1 MQTLENALEDDRPA
15 EIGDEAPKQVFLSDA
30 VATTTGRLKVPSDWF
45 ETESSGLENF
55 ISGGI
60 GYVRS
65 LKDFPQNVRIF
76 YGEHQMALGGYFENA
91 EMVERGKVNIQNA
104 QRNLDKIM
112 EDRATYAP
120 GQKDQESFSYG
131 LGSGAA
137 NYGMMLIGGYGI
149 GGAAKLLGAGVKSAG
164 AIAEA
169 SGIGMATAIEAS
181 GEVQEGIQ
189 TYREKTGDDNLENID
204 PKFATKELGTTYLY
218 ASGSAIL
225 EKFLGFGQQR
235 KIFKSKF
242 DLSKAGVRKEMFK
255 SAVKEYAKQ
264 GLKTGVSEG
273 VTEMAQ
279 EWLNIGIDLADGT
292 INWEQMP
299 ERLRGLFMQGAI
311 GAVIGGTA
319 GISAA
324 MYNRRAAK
332 RYLKENL
339 SQVVPAENV
348 DAVVDAVYETG
359 NNELSNV
366 IATELELSSELQ
378 NKHGA
383 VYDSMQ
389 RAIKRAIDESGAF
402 KNYTEDEMAEYINDT
417 SKLFADQVLAEAT
430 QRNVVIDEVL
440 KASDIVYEDGGIRL
454 KNKSEMT
461 TGQEVYQLPPQAYAT
476 QPMAQSIEKPYSNKQ
491 LERLLENPQENKEAI
506 IDVYNNHLTKYNDVL
521 AERVRATA
529 MYDFGLPEKLTSGE
543 LYRIKKED
551 KEQSLKSLKLPKKI
565 TLNYLKNILKK
576 NNIKVVREYTANT
589 GSQYLTLDLE
599 DTPFENV
606 FNDSLVVLSIRDHY
620 KHSNDFV
627 RSDIDFMVDYDNK
640 WIDSLIELADKLD
653 LKGAEVTKARKY
665 IEIRDGD
672 NIYQQELLPAAAY
685 DANGKADIN
694 TPEFKNWFGDSK
706 AVDENGRPLKMV
718 HFSNNEFSQFDKNRT
733 GINNDE
739 SAIGFWFA
747 DRDNFAFNNEEHPI
761 RYDVYLKMDNPLVIE
776 GNGTETNPWADTDI
790 DNLDPYTKF
799 EKMFNDL
806 MYQDPQMW
814 DERIYE
820 SIYGGFE
827 TQKVKLH
834 FANFSEKRQR
844 EIIKGITDKL
854 KAQGY
859 DGIIIKNTRF
869 DSLNPDEGI
878 NQYVV
883 FEPNQIKSVY
893 NRGTFDP
900 SSDNIYYQGRIADRV
915 KEIFQP
921 EFSDVEKFAETL
933 KKAIRGELKPQTMLQ
948 VSSSTPE
955 VYKSLGVEEKA
966 FNLPQNVLRKIN
978 IGKHNVPLSVIE
990 NLPELIAN
998 PLVIIDSKTETGSF
1012 VSVLDAVDKN
1022 GDVVVAVIK
1031 PTDRNYNVIPSVY
1044 GKKEIENLIKS
1055 SNVRYVNDIEKPAT
1069 ASIDLSSLQLR
1080 GGDSARGNNK
1090 NILQKSDIVNILNQ
1104 NTTNPKGSYNPNT
1117 GVIKIFETADFST
1130 LPHELAHYWLDN
1142 MWNYTRSGNASEQYQ
1157 QRWNVIA
1164 NWLNV
1169 RPEQTR
1175 LTRGQQEKFAR
1186 GYEQYLLNGNLPTP
1200 MIKGS
1205 FDDYD
1210 RWLKRVYGDMNRLNV
1225 RLTDDAVRFFQS
1237 MTTGKLPAPK
1247 LKPMRKK
1254 RGKMSLAE
1262 KMRERMNI
1270 QQQEKQEQEAVNFMN
1285 DVEAARPMPDNI
1297 IERTVIKSNITV
1309 GKTGESRVYNREI
1322 EKNIDTL
1329 SEIAEDNLEYNK
1341 VRLAEQ
1347 AKKADEFVKNNLEE
1361 ARKIVD
1367 GLKPAPENILDT
1379 AIRIA
1384 YEQEMLRIG
1393 DNAEYLRALRLH
1405 SSLQTL
1411 RGQEISAERISS
1423 PDITTPEYWI
1433 NKVIA
1438 NRTHKTA
1445 KRIFGGWKSIGES
1458 SLELYKNMIK
1468 EETDAI
1474 TKKVLAEKDEQ
1485 AQRKVLNEE
1494 IKRLK
1499 YEYDIKENQGELF
1512 QMPNDQ
1518 PLNAKNAKMYVSNA
1532 LDNLFGT
1539 TLTQEEVNQII
1550 GKVAELEKSIER
1562 TLDETG
1568 NPSIQTWVKINEMNN
1583 LVESYTPSPALQIAT
1598 SIVGRGVMLASLK
1611 SPTLNIISNTENIL
1625 AEMVI
1630 RRAINA
1636 VEGSATQ
1643 SAVDRSVVSDY
1654 LKYAK
1659 DVYKYSGYNVST
1671 TQDIDASIVT
1681 LGEQRISTQ
1690 GKGWYRKFARGIET
1704 GVFKYL
1710 MGYPDSV
1717 SKDIVFSDVASLE
1730 ATTIAL
1736 NEGKDGKE
1744 LTQRANELFIDATR
1758 IEPTTEE
1765 GRLIRDK
1772 AIQEAN
1778 IATYTNDTALS
1789 KLALG
1794 IRESLNKATGNVR
1807 LGDQLMPFVKTPAN
1821 VVSLGLEYTAG
1832 LAYAIP
1838 KLPKIIKD
1846 VKAGNITDESRTAIK
1861 AAMRNGL
1868 GVVLAMLIAAA
1879 FDPDDYTPEYD
1890 ALSPSERRLA
1900 LEKGA
1905 VFNSVRIGNKYI
1917 SLDYLGPLA
1926 LPMAAVLTARYREDN
1941 PLWGFTAGALS
1952 QAAKTPGVGEIYD
1965 AIKFIGDSVRKDAQE
1980 NVENIGNI
1988 MLDYVRARTIPSIV
2002 NDLAKV
2008 FDDVER
2014 ETSGG
2019 TWDKVLNS
2027 LPGIRNNLPEKYQTT
2042 SPTPRETEN
2051 IFSTLFFGA
2060 RVKTAASNRV
2070 IYEIDRLYKSGN
2082 RVTITDVTR
2091 SGKLAD
2097 LSEEK
2102 QQKARREFA
2111 KRYYDAVYKL
2121 VSSRS
2126 YRRKDDEQKAY
2137 ALNKVRRRIV
2147 EELKKELIK

>member
-76 YGEHQMALGGYFENA
+76 YGEHQMALGGYFEDA

-149 GGAAKLLGAGVKSAG
+149 GGAAKLLGAGVKAAG
-164 AIAEA
+164 AITEA
-169 SGIGMATAIEAS
+169 SGIGLATAVDSS
-181 GEVQEGIQ
+181 GEVQEGIR
-189 TYREKTGDDNLENID
+189 TYREKTGDNELANTD
-204 PKFATKELGTTYLY
+204 PRFATKELGTTYLY
-218 ASGSAIL
+218 GIGSAIL

-264 GLKTGVSEG
+264 GVKTGASEG
-273 VTEMAQ
+273 ITEMAQ
-279 EWLNIGIDLADGT
+279 EGLNIGIDLADGT

-389 RAIKRAIDESGAF
+389 RAIKRAADESGAF

-440 KASDIVYEDGGIRL
+440 KASDIVYEDGGIKL
-454 KNKSEMT
+454 KNKSDNA
-461 TGQEVYQLPPQAYAT
+461 TGGEEL
-476 QPMAQSIEKPYSNKQ
+476 KQ
-491 LERLLENPQENKEAI
+491 
-506 IDVYNNHLTKYNDVL
+506 
-521 AERVRATA
+521 A
-529 MYDFGLPEKLTSGE
+529 MYRSKLPDFGS
-543 LYRIKKED
+543 
-551 KEQSLKSLKLPKKI
+551 
-565 TLNYLKNILKK
+565 
-576 NNIKVVREYTANT
+576 
-589 GSQYLTLDLE
+589 
-599 DTPFENV
+599 F
-606 FNDSLVVLSIRDHY
+606 
-620 KHSNDFV
+620 
-627 RSDIDFMVDYDNK
+627 YD
-640 WIDSLIELADKLD
+640 D
-653 LKGAEVTKARKY
+653 
-665 IEIRDGD
+665 
-672 NIYQQELLPAAAY
+672 
-685 DANGKADIN
+685 
-694 TPEFKNWFGDSK
+694 
-706 AVDENGRPLKMV
+706 
-718 HFSNNEFSQFDKNRT
+718 
-733 GINNDE
+733 
-739 SAIGFWFA
+739 
-747 DRDNFAFNNEEHPI
+747 
-761 RYDVYLKMDNPLVIE
+761 
-776 GNGTETNPWADTDI
+776 
-790 DNLDPYTKF
+790 
-799 EKMFNDL
+799 
-806 MYQDPQMW
+806 
-814 DERIYE
+814 
-820 SIYGGFE
+820 
-827 TQKVKLH
+827 
-834 FANFSEKRQR
+834 
-844 EIIKGITDKL
+844 
-854 KAQGY
+854 
-859 DGIIIKNTRF
+859 IIKNENTKDRYF
-869 DSLNPDEGI
+869 TEDINGI
-878 NQYVV
+878 GLDIPRNAIRHDANKHGLTKEEWQGIFESIRNSGIKEANLGDKTVMNGVPVKMVVDVNGVEYGVV
-883 FEPNQIKSVY
+883 FERMKNGRNLVQTAFKLDNRNWIKTRTPGWSPFTHDLTVVSPG
-893 NRGTFDP
+893 R
-900 SSDNIYYQGRIADRV
+900 SMSD
-915 KEIFQP
+915 
-921 EFSDVEKFAETL
+921 
-933 KKAIRGELKPQTMLQ
+933 
-948 VSSSTPE
+948 
-955 VYKSLGVEEKA
+955 
-966 FNLPQNVLRKIN
+966 
-978 IGKHNVPLSVIE
+978 
-990 NLPELIAN
+990 
-998 PLVIIDSKTETGSF
+998 II
-1012 VSVLDAVDKN
+1012 SVLDE
-1022 GDVVVAVIK
+1022 
-1031 PTDRNYNVIPSVY
+1031 NVN
-1044 GKKEIENLIKS
+1044 KTLE
-1055 SNVRYVNDIEKPAT
+1055 
-1069 ASIDLSSLQLR
+1069 Q
-1080 GGDSARGNNK
+1080 DSK
-1090 NILQKSDIVNILNQ
+1090 
-1104 NTTNPKGSYNPNT
+1104 NPKGSYNPNT

-1142 MWNYTRSGNASEQYQ
+1142 MWNYTRSGNASEQYK

-1254 RGKMSLAE
+1254 RGKMTLAE
-1262 KMRERMNI
+1262 RMRERMNI
-1270 QQQEKQEQEAVNFMN
+1270 QQQERQEQEAVNFMN
-1285 DVEAARPMPDNI
+1285 EVEAARPTPDNI
-1297 IERTVIKSNITV
+1297 VERTVIKSNITE

-1322 EKNIDTL
+1322 EKNIDAL

-1347 AKKADEFVKNNLEE
+1347 AKKADEFVKNNLDE

-1393 DNAEYLRALRLH
+1393 DNAEYLRALKLH

-1423 PDITTPEYWI
+1423 PDITSPEYWI

-1445 KRIFGGWKSIGES
+1445 KRLFGGWKSIGES

-1474 TKKVLAEKDEQ
+1474 TKKVLAEKDER

-1518 PLNAKNAKMYVSNA
+1518 PLNTKNAKMYVSNA

-1539 TLTQEEVNQII
+1539 TLTQEEANQII
-1550 GKVAELEKSIER
+1550 GKVAEIEKSIST

-1583 LVESYTPSPALQIAT
+1583 LIESYTPSPALQIAT

-1625 AEMVI
+1625 AEMLI
-1630 RRAINA
+1630 RRAVNTI
-1636 VEGSATQ
+1636 EGSATQ

-1794 IRESLNKATGNVR
+1794 IRESLNKATGDVR

>member
-15 EIGDEAPKQVFLSDA
+15 EIGDKAPKQVFLSDA

-45 ETESSGLENF
+45 ETESGGLENF
-55 ISGGI
+55 MSGGI

-65 LKDFPQNVRIF
+65 LKDVPQNIRIF

-137 NYGMMLIGGYGI
+137 NYGMMLIGGYGV
-149 GGAAKLLGAGVKSAG
+149 GGAAKLLGAGVKAAG

-169 SGIGMATAIEAS
+169 SGIGLATAIDSS

-189 TYREKTGDDNLENID
+189 TYREKNGDDNLENID

-218 ASGSAIL
+218 GIGSAIL

-255 SAVKEYAKQ
+255 SAAKEYAKQ
-264 GLKTGVSEG
+264 GLKTAASEG
-273 VTEMAQ
+273 ITEMAQ
-279 EWLNIGIDLADGT
+279 EGLNIGIDLADGT
-292 INWEQMP
+292 INWDQMP

-332 RYLKENL
+332 KYLKENL
-339 SQVVPAENV
+339 SQVVPTENV

-440 KASDIVYEDGGIRL
+440 KASDIVYEDGEIRL

-461 TGQEVYQLPPQAYAT
+461 TGQEVYQLP
-476 QPMAQSIEKPYSNKQ
+476 
-491 LERLLENPQENKEAI
+491 QE
-506 IDVYNNHLTKYNDVL
+506 
-521 AERVRATA
+521 
-529 MYDFGLPEKLTSGE
+529 
-543 LYRIKKED
+543 
-551 KEQSLKSLKLPKKI
+551 
-565 TLNYLKNILKK
+565 
-576 NNIKVVREYTANT
+576 
-589 GSQYLTLDLE
+589 
-599 DTPFENV
+599 
-606 FNDSLVVLSIRDHY
+606 
-620 KHSNDFV
+620 
-627 RSDIDFMVDYDNK
+627 
-640 WIDSLIELADKLD
+640 
-653 LKGAEVTKARKY
+653 
-665 IEIRDGD
+665 
-672 NIYQQELLPAAAY
+672 AY
-685 DANGKADIN
+685 DTQGQADIN
-694 TPEFKNWFGDSK
+694 TPEFKAWFGDSK
-706 AVDENGRPLKMV
+706 VVDENGQPLVVYHGTNTEFDTFDRRKANKIDHGFFGAGFYFAKTPQSGKAMAGNANIDMPLYIKM
-718 HFSNNEFSQFDKNRT
+718 NNPFYFNMGNTALIIDKIKKEYKVYAENYNKNVASYEQIDTDADIDESFFDKN
-733 GINNDE
+733 GNINGSYNHAARFT
-739 SAIGFWFA
+739 S
-747 DRDNFAFNNEEHPI
+747 
-761 RYDVYLKMDNPLVIE
+761 LLQ
-776 GNGTETNPWADTDI
+776 DI
-790 DNLDPYTKF
+790 
-799 EKMFNDL
+799 
-806 MYQDPQMW
+806 
-814 DERIYE
+814 
-820 SIYGGFE
+820 
-827 TQKVKLH
+827 
-834 FANFSEKRQR
+834 
-844 EIIKGITDKL
+844 
-854 KAQGY
+854 GY
-859 DGIIIKNTRF
+859 DGVIVN
-869 DSLNPDEGI
+869 NGEE
-878 NQYVV
+878 YVA
-883 FEPNQIKSVY
+883 FNPNQIKSVY
-893 NRGTFDP
+893 NRGTFDLNN
-900 SSDNIYYQGRIADRV
+900 DNIYYQGQIANRV

-921 EFSDVEKFAETL
+921 AFSDVEKFAETL

-955 VYKSLGVEEKA
+955 VYKSLGVENKA
-966 FNLPQNVLRKIN
+966 LNLPQNVLRKIN

-990 NLPELIAN
+990 NLPEFIAN
-998 PLVIIDSKTETGSF
+998 PLVVLDSKTEIGSF
-1012 VSVLDAVDKN
+1012 VSVLDATDAN
-1022 GDVVVAVIK
+1022 GDTVVAVIK
-1031 PTDRNYNVIPSVY
+1031 PTERNYNVIPSVY

-1080 GGDSARGNNK
+1080 GGDSARGNSN
-1090 NILQKSDIVNILNQ
+1090 NILQKSDIVNIFNQ
-1104 NTTNPKGSYNPNT
+1104 NTPNPKGSYNPST
-1117 GVIKIFETADFST
+1117 GAIKIFETADFST
-1130 LPHELAHYWLDN
+1130 LPHEFAHYWLDN
-1142 MWNYTRSGNASEQYQ
+1142 MWNYTRSGNASEQYK

-1200 MIKGS
+1200 MIKGA

-1237 MTTGKLPAPK
+1237 MTTGELPAPK

-1285 DVEAARPMPDNI
+1285 DVESARPMPDNI
-1297 IERTVIKSNITV
+1297 IERTVIKSNITE
-1309 GKTGESRVYNREI
+1309 GKTGESRVYSREI

-1347 AKKADEFVKNNLEE
+1347 AKKADEFVKNNLDE
-1361 ARKIVD
+1361 ARKIID
-1367 GLKPAPENILDT
+1367 GLRPAPENILDT

-1393 DNAEYLRALRLH
+1393 DNAEYVRALKLH

-1411 RGQEISAERISS
+1411 RGQEIAAERISS
-1423 PDITTPEYWI
+1423 PDITSPEYWI
-1433 NKVIA
+1433 NKVVA
-1438 NRTHKTA
+1438 NRTHKAA

-1468 EETDAI
+1468 EETDVI
-1474 TKKVLAEKDEQ
+1474 TKKVLAEKDEM
-1485 AQRKVLNEE
+1485 AQRKVLKEE
-1494 IKRLK
+1494 MDRLK
-1499 YEYDIKENQGELF
+1499 YEYDLDNSQLELF
-1512 QMPNDQ
+1512 QMPNNQ

-1539 TLTQEEVNQII
+1539 TLTLEEANQII
-1550 GKVAELEKSIER
+1550 GKVAELEKSIST

-1611 SPTLNIISNTENIL
+1611 SPTLNIISNVENIL

-1630 RRAINA
+1630 RRAINT

-1643 SAVDRSVVSDY
+1643 SAVDRRVVSDY
-1654 LKYAK
+1654 LKYAN

-1736 NEGKDGKE
+1736 NEGKDGKA

-1765 GRLIRDK
+1765 GRSIRDK

-1794 IRESLNKATGNVR
+1794 IRESLNKATGDVR

-1832 LAYAIP
+1832 LAYALP
-1838 KLPKIIKD
+1838 KLPKIIRD
-1846 VKAGNITDESRTAIK
+1846 VKAGIITDESRVAIK

-1868 GVVLAMLIAAA
+1868 GVVLAMAIAAA

-1926 LPMAAVLTARYREDN
+1926 LPMAAVMTARYREDN

-1952 QAAKTPGVGEIYD
+1952 QVAKTPGVGEIYD

-1988 MLDYVRARTIPSIV
+1988 MLDYVRARTIPSIF

-2014 ETSGG
+2014 ETSSG
-2019 TWDKVLNS
+2019 TWDKVQNS
-2027 LPGIRNNLPEKYQTT
+2027 IPWFRNWLPEKYQTT

-2051 IFSTLFFGA
+2051 ILSTLFFGA

-2121 VSSRS
+2121 VSSSS

-2137 ALNKVRRRIV
+2137 ALNKVRRKIV
-2147 EELKKELIK
+2147 EDLKKELIK

>member
-60 GYVRS
+60 GYVRG

-76 YGEHQMALGGYFENA
+76 YGEHQMALGGYFEDA

-149 GGAAKLLGAGVKSAG
+149 GGAAKLLGAGVKAAG
-164 AIAEA
+164 TLAEA
-169 SGIGMATAIEAS
+169 SGIGLATAIDAS

-189 TYREKTGDDNLENID
+189 TYREKTGDDNLENIA

-255 SAVKEYAKQ
+255 SAAKEYAKQ
-264 GLKTGVSEG
+264 GVKTGASEG
-273 VTEMAQ
+273 ITEMAQ
-279 EWLNIGIDLADGT
+279 EGLNIGIDLADGT

-389 RAIKRAIDESGAF
+389 RAIKRAADESGAF
-402 KNYTEDEMAEYINDT
+402 KNYTEDKMAEYINDT
-417 SKLFADQVLAEAT
+417 SKLFADQVLAEAN

-440 KASDIVYEDGGIRL
+440 KASDIVYEDGGIKL
-454 KNKSEMT
+454 KNKSGIT
-461 TGQEVYQLPPQAYAT
+461 TGQEVFQLPVQAY
-476 QPMAQSIEKPYSNKQ
+476 NKQ
-491 LERLLENPQENKEAI
+491 
-506 IDVYNNHLTKYNDVL
+506 
-521 AERVRATA
+521 
-529 MYDFGLPEKLTSGE
+529 
-543 LYRIKKED
+543 
-551 KEQSLKSLKLPKKI
+551 
-565 TLNYLKNILKK
+565 
-576 NNIKVVREYTANT
+576 
-589 GSQYLTLDLE
+589 
-599 DTPFENV
+599 
-606 FNDSLVVLSIRDHY
+606 
-620 KHSNDFV
+620 
-627 RSDIDFMVDYDNK
+627 
-640 WIDSLIELADKLD
+640 
-653 LKGAEVTKARKY
+653 
-665 IEIRDGD
+665 
-672 NIYQQELLPAAAY
+672 
-685 DANGKADIN
+685 GKADVN
-694 TPEFKNWFGDSK
+694 SE
-706 AVDENGRPLKMV
+706 
-718 HFSNNEFSQFDKNRT
+718 
-733 GINNDE
+733 
-739 SAIGFWFA
+739 
-747 DRDNFAFNNEEHPI
+747 AF
-761 RYDVYLKMDNPLVIE
+761 
-776 GNGTETNPWADTDI
+776 
-790 DNLDPYTKF
+790 
-799 EKMFNDL
+799 
-806 MYQDPQMW
+806 
-814 DERIYE
+814 
-820 SIYGGFE
+820 
-827 TQKVKLH
+827 
-834 FANFSEKRQR
+834 
-844 EIIKGITDKL
+844 
-854 KAQGY
+854 
-859 DGIIIKNTRF
+859 
-869 DSLNPDEGI
+869 
-878 NQYVV
+878 
-883 FEPNQIKSVY
+883 Y
-893 NRGTFDP
+893 NHGTFDP
-900 SSDNIYYQGRIADRV
+900 SNGNIYYQG
-915 KEIFQP
+915 
-921 EFSDVEKFAETL
+921 
-933 KKAIRGELKPQTMLQ
+933 GE
-948 VSSSTPE
+948 
-955 VYKSLGVEEKA
+955 G
-966 FNLPQNVLRKIN
+966 QN
-978 IGKHNVPLSVIE
+978 
-990 NLPELIAN
+990 
-998 PLVIIDSKTETGSF
+998 IIDGHEVIDSFDENAPDNAFVKTKDGRVEHGYITDELAKQLGSSKGGEIRLYNDLNKHIDKGRKQYILSQGYSDLIDFVDDTISNWERIYKGSNESF
-1012 VSVLDAVDKN
+1012 LITKSKN
-1022 GDVVVAVIK
+1022 KDNVVAVKLEQDGKYYKISTAFVGRNGYLK
-1031 PTDRNYNVIPSVY
+1031 NKEALAERAATNQLLTKSPDAFSGTSAINNITPTRENVN
-1044 GKKEIENLIKS
+1044 KTLE
-1055 SNVRYVNDIEKPAT
+1055 
-1069 ASIDLSSLQLR
+1069 Q
-1080 GGDSARGNNK
+1080 DSK
-1090 NILQKSDIVNILNQ
+1090 
-1104 NTTNPKGSYNPNT
+1104 NPKGSYNPNT

-1142 MWNYTRSGNASEQYQ
+1142 MWNYTRSGNASEQYK

-1297 IERTVIKSNITV
+1297 IERTVIKSNITE

-1347 AKKADEFVKNNLEE
+1347 AKKADEFVKNNLDE

-1393 DNAEYLRALRLH
+1393 DNAEYLRALKLH

-1423 PDITTPEYWI
+1423 PDITSPEYWI

-1445 KRIFGGWKSIGES
+1445 KRLFGGWKSIGES

-1474 TKKVLAEKDEQ
+1474 TKKVLAEKDER

-1499 YEYDIKENQGELF
+1499 YEYDIKNNQGELF
-1512 QMPNDQ
+1512 QMPNNQ

-1539 TLTQEEVNQII
+1539 TLTQEEANQII
-1550 GKVAELEKSIER
+1550 GKVAEIEKSIST

-1794 IRESLNKATGNVR
+1794 IRESLNKATGDVR

-1838 KLPKIIKD
+1838 KLTKIIKD